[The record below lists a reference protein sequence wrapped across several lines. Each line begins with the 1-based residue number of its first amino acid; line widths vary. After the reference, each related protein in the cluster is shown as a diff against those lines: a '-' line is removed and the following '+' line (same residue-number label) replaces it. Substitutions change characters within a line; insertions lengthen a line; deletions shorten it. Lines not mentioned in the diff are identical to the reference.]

1 MKRCINTHDNANKNN
16 IHNLTGGKLKYRRCQ
31 VSKNIYQ
38 LEGFQ
43 NGLAIMKNVLFSYM
57 VIALFIK
64 NIQRG
69 FT

>member
-1 MKRCINTHDNANKNN
+1 MKRCINTHDNANEND
-16 IHNLTGGKLKYRRCQ
+16 IHNLTGGNLKYRRCQ
-31 VSKNIYQ
+31 VSKNICQ

-43 NGLAIMKNVLFSYM
+43 NGSAFMENGLFSYM